1 MTVLP
6 RLALVAATAF
16 SLLGGTAL
24 AQDKTFNIW
33 WFEGAES
40 AQGITWTKALEE
52 LKANHPDVTVNF
64 EQKTFDQMQQSGSM
78 ILNSNRGARHP
89 RIQQGQRDGGS
100 RGQPGFAD
108 QSRRGFHGR
117 GLGQDSQ

>member
-1 MTVLP
+1 MTALP
-6 RLALVAATAF
+6 RLAFLAATAF
-16 SLLGGTAL
+16 SLMAGTAL

-64 EQKTFDQMQQSGSM
+64 EPTNEASNPMSICSEVSQPRFGFGVFSGM
-78 ILNSNRGARHP
+78 
-89 RIQQGQRDGGS
+89 
-100 RGQPGFAD
+100 
-108 QSRRGFHGR
+108 
-117 GLGQDSQ
+117 